1 MKNRLLLFFRLLL
14 LISVSLTAH
23 AQIISTVAGGGTTLG
38 DDSSAI
44 DCEFFNPAAVAFDPA
59 GNYYITDRGNNRIRK
74 VDITTGIIT
83 TIAGTGIAGFNG
95 DNQAATAAE
104 IYSPYGIAI
113 DTAGNIFFGDN
124 GNHRIRKI
132 NRLGIITTI
141 AAAIPQEK
149 GLIDWFEY
157 RA

>member
-1 MKNRLLLFFRLLL
+1 
-14 LISVSLTAH
+14 
-23 AQIISTVAGGGTTLG
+23 
-38 DDSSAI
+38 
-44 DCEFFNPAAVAFDPA
+44 
-59 GNYYITDRGNNRIRK
+59 

-83 TIAGTGIAGFNG
+83 TIAGTSIAGFNG
-95 DNQAATAAE
+95 DNIQATAAE